1 MVVVQ
6 GAKALTVSNRRTV
19 GRGYPKGR
27 ECPLVMGVSGELEGS
42 PDLVMQRP
50 NGALALTGPDHLGT
64 GLGKCQRL
72 GGCNGGA
79 QRPPCQDGV
88 GQEIFEFP
96 CSTTHILQSALSQL
110 FVMYYALCK
119 YLLRARRQISELNVC
134 GFKFVLIPYRIKR
147 VSTRL
152 LVFRHYRNDA

>member
-1 MVVVQ
+1 MVQ
-6 GAKALTVSNRRTV
+6 GAKALTAFNRRTV

-50 NGALALTGPDHLGT
+50 NGALALTDPDHLGT
-64 GLGKCQRL
+64 GIGKRQRL

-96 CSTTHILQSALSQL
+96 CSTTHILQSALSL
-110 FVMYYALCK
+110 LVPMYYTLRKCFLGALGHVGK
-119 YLLRARRQISELNVC
+119 LNLC
-134 GFKFVLIPYRIKR
+134 RFKFALLPNGINW
-147 VSTRL
+147 VSASL
-152 LVFRHYRNDA
+152 LVIGHDGHDP